1 MIQVSR
7 RVFLKGAG
15 IAAASTIVPAC
26 ESATKQQ
33 AGSRGRYAFF
43 NTEESAFV
51 EAAVAR
57 LIPADE
63 LGPGAREA
71 DVAIY
76 IDRQLAGAWGAGERL
91 YRAGP
96 WDASAKPTM
105 GYQLPYTPA
114 ELFRNA
120 LRAVDV
126 GVRLLRTIYVRH
138 RTDWQWRPSIE
149 RLAGTDEL
157 RSAVEQ
163 GTIDALLAKWTRE
176 ADEFQERSRK
186 YWIY

>member
-120 LRAVDV
+120 LRAVNDDV
-126 GVRLLRTIYVRH
+126 RKTKSVDFSALS
-138 RTDWQWRPSIE
+138 PSDQDSY
-149 RLAGTDEL
+149 LKQL
-157 RSAVEQ
+157 
-163 GTIDALLAKWTRE
+163 
-176 ADEFQERSRK
+176 
-186 YWIY
+186 